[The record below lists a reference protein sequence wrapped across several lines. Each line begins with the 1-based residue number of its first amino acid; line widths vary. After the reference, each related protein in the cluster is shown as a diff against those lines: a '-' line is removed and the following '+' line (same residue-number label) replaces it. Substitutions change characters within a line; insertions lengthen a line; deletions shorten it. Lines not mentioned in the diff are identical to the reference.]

1 MPTTNSNYQLLHCAL
16 AALVLAGCGH
26 SNKTRDALRSGDPW
40 SVTEL
45 RADQGRDTV
54 QTEAGEMYHNYYFAV
69 VLERSGESI
78 RLLYVNRLPEGLELK
93 LGEEYFI
100 AGIDTVAYSKAWRGY
115 WIHDVDFRPGKIK

>member
-1 MPTTNSNYQLLHCAL
+1 
-16 AALVLAGCGH
+16 
-26 SNKTRDALRSGDPW
+26 
-40 SVTEL
+40 
-45 RADQGRDTV
+45 V